1 MIEPWTIIAILM
13 LVTGGVEGGMKDTRA
28 RPFVLAIRQKI
39 TTIKTMSFIQ
49 IPLIKSIIFRVLSS
63 IFSKAVFILKKETEK
78 KDSGRFCV
86 LSESLS

>member
-39 TTIKTMSFIQ
+39 TTIKNNVLYTDSTDKINY
-49 IPLIKSIIFRVLSS
+49 IPRSLVY
-63 IFSKAVFILKKETEK
+63 ILQG
-78 KDSGRFCV
+78 SV
-86 LSESLS
+86 YS